1 MSKNEGL
8 AFFKAILSFVV
19 VILLLREF
27 VVEAFK
33 IPSGS
38 MIPTLE
44 IGDHLLV
51 SKISYGLR
59 VPFRYHSAFNYLYP
73 ERGDI
78 VVFTRPESGDIKP
91 KEGLVGR
98 IINLP
103 SEVSEYLFSKDNII
117 KRVIGLPGDTVE
129 VNGKTVLVNGK
140 ALEEPYCQWIM
151 DGFPEGDFGPAIVP
165 EGKVFLLGD
174 NRDASKDSRFWEEDH
189 FLEISRIK
197 GRAIIIYW
205 NSDDLR
211 RIGKLVK

>member
-1 MSKNEGL
+1 MSKNEGV
-8 AFFKAILSFVV
+8 AFIKAVLSFVV

-51 SKISYGLR
+51 SK
-59 VPFRYHSAFNYLYP
+59 
-73 ERGDI
+73 
-78 VVFTRPESGDIKP
+78 TRPEPGDIKP
-91 KEGLVGR
+91 EKGFVKS
-98 IINLP
+98 IMNIP

-117 KRVIGLPGDTVE
+117 KRVIGLPGETVE
-129 VNGKTVLVNGK
+129 VKGKTVLVNGK

-151 DGFPEGDFGPAIVP
+151 DGFPEGDFGPATVP
-165 EGKVFLLGD
+165 EGRVFLLGD
-174 NRDASKDSRFWEEDH
+174 NRDASKDSRFWEEGH

>member
-1 MSKNEGL
+1 MSRNEGL
-8 AFFKAILSFVV
+8 AFFKSILSFVV

-78 VVFTRPESGDIKP
+78 VVFTRPEEGDLEEKKGLIDKILNFP
-91 KEGLVGR
+91 KEM
-98 IINLP
+98 
-103 SEVSEYLFSKDNII
+103 SEYLFSKDNII
-117 KRVIGLPGDTVE
+117 KRVIGLPGETVE
-129 VNGKTVLVNGK
+129 VRGKTVFINGEP
-140 ALEEPYCQWIM
+140 LYEPYCQWIM
-151 DGFPEGDFGPAIVP
+151 GGFKEGNFGPETVP
-165 EGKVFLLGD
+165 EGRVFLLGD
-174 NRDASKDSRFWEEDH
+174 NRDASKDSRFWEVEH

-205 NSDDLR
+205 NGDDLR